1 MSTAKSHP
9 TTRSITSI
17 PYDVKHFQ
25 EVLIN
30 VKKSQYLEEYIKKL
44 EKENNEMKKENN
56 RIIKQFIC
64 FGQDLV
70 NLGELQ
76 IGREPYFCN
85 HCRNV
90 YEGDY
95 VKDGE
100 LIEDIICLD
109 CDQKKNNKM

>member
-1 MSTAKSHP
+1 MSTKL
-9 TTRSITSI
+9 I

-44 EKENNEMKKENN
+44 EKENTELKKENN
-56 RIIKQFIC
+56 RIIKQFVC

-76 IGREPYFCN
+76 IDREPYFCY

-90 YEGDY
+90 YDGDY
-95 VKDGE
+95 IIHGE
-100 LIEDIICLD
+100 LIEETICFD
-109 CDQKKNNKM
+109 CDQKKKNALRCGEGCNKM